1 MNKNNR
7 LKKVFSIV
15 MCGLLLYNIMGFPL
29 VYWIGEYFAEGE
41 NADFSPEPVPAEDML
56 ILKIPIMIPYQ
67 TDWQVAEQAEGR
79 LRKGDDFYQIVEQ
92 QLRNDTLYV
101 KCKLDISAKD
111 RYLDLVSHV
120 DKHVKGGVTDSK
132 GKTPQLLKNFLKDY
146 LTFSRKHWFF
156 VIDWIADQTSFK
168 GVILTFPALF
178 LHVASPPPR

>member
-1 MNKNNR
+1 
-7 LKKVFSIV
+7 

-29 VYWIGEYFAEGE
+29 MYWIEEYWAMGESGAVSPVPV
-41 NADFSPEPVPAEDML
+41 SPEELL

-79 LRKGDDFYQIVEQ
+79 LRRGEDFYQIVEQ

-120 DKHVKGGVTDSK
+120 DKHVKGGVADGK

-146 LTFSRKHWFF
+146 LTFNRKHFFF
-156 VIDWIADQTSFK
+156 VIDWIEHQTSFK
-168 GVILTFPALF
+168 SIVLTFPSSL
-178 LHVASPPPR
+178 LYVASPPPR

>member
-1 MNKNNR
+1 
-7 LKKVFSIV
+7 

-29 VYWIGEYFAEGE
+29 VYWVEEYLAMGQSGDISP
-41 NADFSPEPVPAEDML
+41 APVSPEDLL

-79 LRKGDDFYQIVEQ
+79 LRRGEDFYQIVEQ

-120 DKHVKGGVTDSK
+120 DKHVKGGVTDGK

-146 LTFSRKHWFF
+146 LTFNRKHFFF
-156 VIDWIADQTSFK
+156 VIDWIEHQASFK
-168 GVILTFPALF
+168 SIVLTFPSSL
-178 LHVASPPPR
+178 LYVASPPPR